1 MVSGKGDYML
11 DRIVQGPGK
20 SWTQTG
26 MQSASFFEQIQVMCY
41 FNGRI
46 TGERFRLVQSWSLD
60 SLVWD

>member
-26 MQSASFFEQIQVMCY
+26 MLSASFFEQIQVMCC
-41 FNGRI
+41 FIGGI
-46 TGERFRLVQSWSLD
+46 TGETFRLVLSWSLD
-60 SLVWD
+60 SVLWD